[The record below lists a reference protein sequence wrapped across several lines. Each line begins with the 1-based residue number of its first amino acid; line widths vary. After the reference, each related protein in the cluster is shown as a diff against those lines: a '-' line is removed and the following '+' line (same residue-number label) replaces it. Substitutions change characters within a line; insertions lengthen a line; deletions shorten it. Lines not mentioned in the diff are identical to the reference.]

1 MKPETKEQIRAFI
14 EGFATKMLSK
24 VQGASIDDLR
34 RAYPFHELFFR
45 GDAIVAFTL
54 QRSIVTSMGKK
65 LYPNLA
71 KIIASDGYRSVHL
84 DHPIEGQL
92 HDATC
97 NKIEQIVTDLRNRRR
112 RPNHEEEMKEILYAT
127 TPDDSGYLRPASVIC
142 DLYIDDFCDGPFFAE
157 MKTPKPNLDICAE
170 SKRKILYFLAIMQ
183 TQEYEGAAGYLAFPY
198 NPFLS
203 RERYAHNFTRQVMD
217 MEEEVLM
224 GEEFWNKIGG
234 TGAYE
239 EVLQIITDVRSRL
252 PLV

>member
-1 MKPETKEQIRAFI
+1 MKSETKEQLKTFI

-24 VQGASIDDLR
+24 AQGLPIDDLR

-54 QRSIVTSMGKK
+54 QRSIVTTMGKTF
-65 LYPNLA
+65 YPNLA
-71 KIIASDGYRSVHL
+71 KIIASDVYHGVHL
-84 DHPIEGQL
+84 DYRIEGQL
-92 HDATC
+92 HDSTC
-97 NKIEQIVTDLRNRRR
+97 NKIEQIVTDLRNRKR
-112 RPNHEEEMKEILYAT
+112 RPNHEEEMKEISYAT
-127 TPDDSGYLRPASVIC
+127 RPDDWGYGRQASVIC
-142 DLYIDDFCDGPFFAE
+142 DLYIDDFSSGPFFAE
-157 MKTPKPNLDICAE
+157 IKTPRPNLDICAE

-183 TQEYEGAAGYLAFPY
+183 AQGSKGAVGYFAFPY
-198 NPFLS
+198 NPFLT

-217 MEEEVLM
+217 MEKEVLI

-239 EVLQIITDVRSRL
+239 ELLEIIAEVRNGL